1 MITED
6 FTGYGARME
15 VDLGQRIEGESLQAR
30 LIEFM
35 SRISMDCVEEGVKLI
50 GHIKSITDIP
60 DGGYLACSVTNHE
73 GRVRTDGELNGGS
86 SFEMI
91 LNVMI
96 YGLEMDV
103 VERIVDRRAR
113 EYFEVDGAT
122 MKLEIL
128 EGEDDHDHDHDHE
141 HSESNVSIN
150 T

>member
-6 FTGYGARME
+6 FTGYGARIE
-15 VDLGQRIEGESLQAR
+15 VDLGKRVEAETLHDR
-30 LIEFM
+30 LVEFM
-35 SRISMDCVEEGVKLI
+35 SRISLDCVEEGVKLI

-73 GRVRTDGELNGGS
+73 GRVRTDGELMGGS

-96 YGLEMDV
+96 YGLEMDAV
-103 VERIVDRRAR
+103 KMIVDRRAS
-113 EYFEVDGAT
+113 EYFETDGAT
-122 MKLEIL
+122 MTLEIL

-141 HSESNVSIN
+141 HSGSNVSLDI
-150 T
+150 